1 MLQDEENSW
10 KVTAVLN
17 ILMQLTEKSNINDQ
31 LRALEAGEPITEEVA
46 GEFGIKPVYSMTGI
60 LISNKM
66 YFISNLSQTQ
76 PPNTTLSLSLSLSAG
91 FFSLVGLLR
100 LYCLLGD
107 YHMALSCIKHV
118 QFKDKDMM
126 ALVPACQITANY
138 YAGFAYFMIRK
149 YANTIQ
155 L

>member
-1 MLQDEENSW
+1 MIQFSFES
-10 KVTAVLN
+10 AV
-17 ILMQLTEKSNINDQ
+17 S
-31 LRALEAGEPITEEVA
+31 
-46 GEFGIKPVYSMTGI
+46 TG
-60 LISNKM
+60 
-66 YFISNLSQTQ
+66 QR
-76 PPNTTLSLSLSLSAG
+76 TLKIYLPAG

-107 YHMALSCIKHV
+107 YHMALSCIEHV

-138 YAGFAYFMIRK
+138 YAGFAYLMIRK
-149 YANTIQ
+149 YGNTIQ